1 MNKIKTLAVVSAVL
15 AVILFIGTQVVLF
28 SDDHIGRTSK
38 QGSDLFIE
46 EIMGF
51 LALFSAPLFLWL
63 LYVFIKR
70 RSMRPPQVKQEPFES
85 SSIGEAERG
94 AKRKMAMRQINMDGD
109 FLGYLNRNFQY
120 ITLGMLAVMLV
131 MVLKQQSDISSL
143 KDKVSTLSSSDNN
156 LETKLDELQQSLSTQ
171 ISNAESDLS
180 DQIGSSEKRIHESL
194 FVLSLSR

>member
-38 QGSDLFIE
+38 HGSDLLIE
-46 EIMGF
+46 EIVGF
-51 LALFSAPLFLWL
+51 LTLFSVPLFLWL
-63 LYVFIKR
+63 LHVFLKR
-70 RSMRPPQVKQEPFES
+70 RSMRPPQVKQQPFES

-94 AKRKMAMRQINMDGD
+94 AKPKMVMRQINIDGD

-131 MVLKQQSDISSL
+131 MVLKQQSDISFL
-143 KDKVSTLSSSDNN
+143 KEKVSSLSGSDSN
-156 LETKLDELQQSLSTQ
+156 LENKMVELEKRLTSQ
-171 ISNAESDLS
+171 ISNVESDLS
-180 DQIGSSEKRIHESL
+180 EQIGSSEKSIQESL
-194 FVLSLSR
+194 FFMDIRR